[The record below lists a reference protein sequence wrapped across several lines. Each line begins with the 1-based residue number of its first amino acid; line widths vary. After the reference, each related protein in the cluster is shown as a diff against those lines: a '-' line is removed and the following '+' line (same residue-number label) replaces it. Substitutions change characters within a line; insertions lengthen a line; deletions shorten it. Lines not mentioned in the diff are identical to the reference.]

1 MELKDLENLVDTVY
15 RIVGERYSNDFK
27 NIIGGCHCW
36 PATEWY
42 GDIYL
47 AFKKVLKDGVIKFFS
62 FMPHPFQIPHV
73 SIHSFVNNLINS
85 KRT

>member
-1 MELKDLENLVDTVY
+1 MELKELENLVDTVY
-15 RIVGERYSNDFK
+15 GIVGERYSDDFK

-47 AFKKVLKDGVIKFFS
+47 AFKKVLNNDAINDKNIKKQMLGVIEHFS
-62 FMPHPFQIPHV
+62 KWF
-73 SIHSFVNNLINS
+73 N
-85 KRT
+85 R